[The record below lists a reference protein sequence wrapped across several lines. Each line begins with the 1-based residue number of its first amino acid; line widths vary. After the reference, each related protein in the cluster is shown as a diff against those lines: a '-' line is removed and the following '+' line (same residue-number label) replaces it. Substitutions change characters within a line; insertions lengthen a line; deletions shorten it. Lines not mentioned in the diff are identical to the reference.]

1 MAKIPPKVVGV
12 IAIEVVLVVI
22 VLVFALIN
30 ASAARIQA
38 AAQIKQ
44 AHVNEISKQHN
55 QQSGWEVKLPEIY
68 AFTAVPGGKAA
79 GTPVFNYSVTRGPRS
94 GGREAVIAEQT
105 SGQYAVDQSDAA
117 IMSDAF
123 KCYWRTPCT
132 QSGTDSAG
140 DAIYSSAEANSF
152 YYYYGLTKGKSV
164 IRLSARKSLS
174 QADVLTI
181 VNSLHLAAS
190 QERQNLKVDAQ

>member
-12 IAIEVVLVVI
+12 IAVEVVIAVI

-30 ASAARIQA
+30 ASGARDRA
-38 AAQIKQ
+38 VKEIKQ
-44 AHVNEISKQHN
+44 QHIEAVSMLHN
-55 QQSGWEVKLPEIY
+55 QQSGWEVKLPEVY

-79 GTPVFNYSVTRGPRS
+79 IAPVFNYTVTKGPRS
-94 GGREAVIAEQT
+94 GGQEAVIAEQT
-105 SGQYAVDQSDAA
+105 SGQFAVDQSDAG

-123 KCYWRTPCT
+123 KCNWLTPCPAFA
-132 QSGTDSAG
+132 TDSAG
-140 DAIYSSAEANSF
+140 DSVYKSAESNSF

-164 IRLSARKSLS
+164 IRLTARKSLS

-181 VNSLHLAAS
+181 VNSLHLASSA
-190 QERQNLKVDAQ
+190 ERQKLKVDAQ